1 MFDFCLKDL
10 STFCFICGVLGHSEK
25 LCDTNFT
32 TPAHLIT
39 KHYGLE
45 MKAESRHRR
54 QHTIRAKWFCDSS
67 SSAGGFSGSQGGGGL
82 REQDS
87 NVNDQSME
95 EDQELIRNGKGK
107 IIVDS
112 EIMGGVNVISSNIY
126 IWQVMVTI

>member
-1 MFDFCLKDL
+1 
-10 STFCFICGVLGHSEK
+10 
-25 LCDTNFT
+25 
-32 TPAHLIT
+32 
-39 KHYGLE
+39 

-54 QHTIRAKWFCDSS
+54 QHTIRAKWLCDSS
-67 SSAGGFSGSQGGGGL
+67 SSAGGSSSSQGGGGL

-126 IWQVMVTI
+126 MASDGDNLMDISPCNTRGQTEANEKEIN